1 MPYATDK
8 QVRLPLDPDQYQQV
22 RELAAKAGVPMSV
35 LVRREITR
43 FLSEQKVSRPGQES
57 GRERRGK

>member
-8 QVRLPLDPDQYQQV
+8 QVRLPLDPEQHQQI
-22 RELAAKAGVPMSV
+22 RELAAQQGIPMSV

-43 FLSEQKVSRPGQES
+43 FLSERQVSRPEQP
-57 GRERRGK
+57 GRARKEK